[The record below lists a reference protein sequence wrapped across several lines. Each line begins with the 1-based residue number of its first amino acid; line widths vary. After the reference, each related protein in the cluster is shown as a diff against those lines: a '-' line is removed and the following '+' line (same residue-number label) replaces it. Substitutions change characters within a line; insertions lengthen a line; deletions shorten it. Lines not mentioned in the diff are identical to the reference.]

1 GGWWRAAARAGG
13 ARAGGSLCP
22 PRCRQAAIRLL
33 WAAVWLVAVARVRA
47 IVRASVERRAA
58 WGAGAL
64 GEAWPGRRDADPRLA
79 RFRDEIRFSV
89 RSHSYFEHLLWPR
102 LVALARARGA
112 NDPEA
117 LAKPPGRRFGP
128 AGRHGAA
135 GAPPVKLDRVTERSR
150 EILDSL
156 ASVIVGKGDVLERI
170 LAGILASGHVLIE
183 DYPGLAKT
191 LIARLFAQALGLSFK
206 RL

>member
-1 GGWWRAAARAGG
+1 LASEPRRGAGIVTVLVVLAALG
-13 ARAGGSLCP
+13 AAVSLTELFVAP
-22 PRCRQAAIRLL
+22 PYRQAAIRLFS
-33 WAAVWLVAVARVRA
+33 AAVLLVAVARVRA
-47 IVRASVERRAA
+47 IVLASVERRAA

-117 LAKPPGRRFGP
+117 LAKPPGRRFGLGP
-128 AGRHGAA
+128 SVAA
-135 GAPPVKLDRVTERSR
+135 LTRVIASLESR
-150 EILDSL
+150 
-156 ASVIVGKGDVLERI
+156 R
-170 LAGILASGHVLIE
+170 
-183 DYPGLAKT
+183 
-191 LIARLFAQALGLSFK
+191 
-206 RL
+206 